1 MPKLA
6 AILDFEP
13 FGDQETI
20 FNQLYHIFH
29 PQKHMFRDEVCGS
42 VIIRSWGMEY
52 IPFSAF
58 RIFFVA
64 DILKMLKER
73 EHITNF
79 CC

>member
-1 MPKLA
+1 MA

-13 FGDQETI
+13 LGDQETI

-42 VIIRSWGMEY
+42 VIIRSWGMEN
-52 IPFSAF
+52 IAFSDF
-58 RIFFVA
+58 RIFVVTA
-64 DILKMLKER
+64 ILKMLQER

-79 CC
+79 SC

>member
-1 MPKLA
+1 MA
-6 AILDFEP
+6 AILDLEP
-13 FGDQETI
+13 LGDQETI

-42 VIIRSWGMEY
+42 VIIRSRGMEN
-52 IPFSAF
+52 IAFSAF

-64 DILKMLKER
+64 AIFKMLQER

-79 CC
+79 SC